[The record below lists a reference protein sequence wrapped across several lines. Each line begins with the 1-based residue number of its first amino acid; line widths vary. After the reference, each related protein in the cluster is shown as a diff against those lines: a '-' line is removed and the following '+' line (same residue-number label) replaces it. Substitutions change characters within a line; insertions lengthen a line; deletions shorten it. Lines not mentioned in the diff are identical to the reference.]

1 VSVEQL
7 SVPDT
12 IKTLYADHHGWLQG
26 WLRRKLGNAFDAADL
41 AQDTYVR
48 VMVSGRVPPTD
59 QSRSFL
65 TQIAKGLVID
75 LHRRRQLEQAYQQA
89 LAQLPEQ
96 QVPSLETQA
105 ITLQTLISIDTALDS
120 LPSKVRETFLLSQF
134 DGLTYAEIAA
144 QLGIS
149 VGAVRKYMLK
159 AVQACFLALGV

>member
-1 VSVEQL
+1 
-7 SVPDT
+7 
-12 IKTLYADHHGWLQG
+12 
-26 WLRRKLGNAFDAADL
+26 
-41 AQDTYVR
+41 
-48 VMVSGRVPPTD
+48 
-59 QSRSFL
+59 
-65 TQIAKGLVID
+65 
-75 LHRRRQLEQAYQQA
+75 